1 VLPLTAI
8 ESYAITALLERSLF
22 CAAVI
27 DSFDEYRA
35 EVQCCSLLNVTR
47 RKDSPMRW
55 TLALV
60 ALLSASAGEAAAQGK
75 GIRLWN
81 LTTATVSE
89 FQLSPAGKNEW
100 GPNQTLNDKDK
111 EVDHDER
118 LRITGVEPGKYDAK
132 VGYRGS
138 KHCFVRGIE
147 IKADA
152 VFSIADKDLKDCN
165 K

>member
-1 VLPLTAI
+1 
-8 ESYAITALLERSLF
+8 
-22 CAAVI
+22 
-27 DSFDEYRA
+27 
-35 EVQCCSLLNVTR
+35 
-47 RKDSPMRW
+47 MRWTLAW

-60 ALLSASAGEAAAQGK
+60 ALLSASANELAAQGK

-81 LTTATVSE
+81 LTTATISE
-89 FQLSPAGKNEW
+89 FQLSPAGKNDW

-118 LRITGVEPGKYDAK
+118 LRITGVEPGRYDAK
-132 VGYRGS
+132 VSYRDARQ
-138 KHCFVRGIE
+138 CLVRGIE

>member
-1 VLPLTAI
+1 
-8 ESYAITALLERSLF
+8 
-22 CAAVI
+22 
-27 DSFDEYRA
+27 
-35 EVQCCSLLNVTR
+35 
-47 RKDSPMRW
+47 MRW
-55 TLALV
+55 ILASV
-60 ALLSASAGEAAAQGK
+60 ALLLASTGELAAQNKGK

-81 LTTATVSE
+81 LTTSTISG
-89 FQLSPAGKNEW
+89 FQLSPAGKDAW

-118 LRITGVEPGKYDAK
+118 LRITGVEPGQYDAK
-132 VGYRGS
+132 VELSR
-138 KHCFVRGIE
+138 RAAMPRAGIE

>member
-1 VLPLTAI
+1 MRWILASI
-8 ESYAITALLERSLF
+8 ALLL
-22 CAAVI
+22 
-27 DSFDEYRA
+27 
-35 EVQCCSLLNVTR
+35 
-47 RKDSPMRW
+47 
-55 TLALV
+55 
-60 ALLSASAGEAAAQGK
+60 ASAAELAAQGK

-81 LTTATVSE
+81 LTTSTISN
-89 FQLSPAGKNEW
+89 FQLSPVGKDAW

-118 LRITGVEPGKYDAK
+118 LRITSVEPGRYDAK
-132 VGYRGS
+132 VGYRDS
-138 KHCFVRGIE
+138 KQCFVRNIE